1 MKNTFFLLS
10 LFCLTSFT
18 GITQTCDKVLFTG
31 RVIDSTSLQSFY
43 NLMIVNRR
51 TGQGVFGQPN
61 GSFSI
66 YVSNG
71 DSISISVTGY
81 YVINFKVDADA
92 DCQFRRK
99 VYLNP
104 RLRDIQEVV
113 VRPIKTLEQIKEER
127 ENLAMRDTRLVTG
140 IEVLQ
145 SPITALY
152 QAFSKKEQN
161 KRWIEKQTYKDN
173 QRKIVQELL
182 RLYVSY
188 DIIDLSEDEF
198 DQFISF
204 LNVSETFLK
213 TATEMELITFIQ
225 DKFAHFRIVGQLHT
239 TDKPDWRT
247 SMKSDPKRAI
257 NEMLKLYMSNK
268 AIELPTSEIEHF
280 IAYMNLDNDFLNSH
294 SDADVFNLVYTKYTD
309 FIAFYKIDIRLVD
322 MNYNLTE
329 TDNEDWKWDLKH
341 KGFKAA
347 TMSLVKMYNEH
358 KVIQLDEE
366 EYPKF
371 ITFLNLK
378 ESFLNSASQEELI
391 QFVREKYFKYLDF
404 YRKK

>member
-1 MKNTFFLLS
+1 
-10 LFCLTSFT
+10 
-18 GITQTCDKVLFTG
+18 
-31 RVIDSTSLQSFY
+31 
-43 NLMIVNRR
+43 MIVNRR

-61 GSFSI
+61 GSFSL

-71 DSISISVTGY
+71 DSLSISVTGY
-81 YVINFKVDADA
+81 HVVNFKVEADI

-104 RLRDIQEVV
+104 KLRDIQEVV
-113 VRPIKTLEQIKEER
+113 VKPLKTLEQIKEER
-127 ENLAMRDTRLVTG
+127 QDLAMRDTRMVTG
-140 IEVLQ
+140 IEVMQ

-161 KRWIEKQTYKDN
+161 KRWIEEQIYKDN

-188 DIIDLSEDEF
+188 DIIDLNDEEF

-204 LNVSETFLK
+204 LNINETFLK

-225 DKFAHFRIVGQLHT
+225 DKFDHFRIVGQLQT
-239 TDKPDWRT
+239 TEKPEWRK
-247 SMKSDPKRAI
+247 SLKSDPKRAVK
-257 NEMLKLYMSNK
+257 EMLNLFVSNK
-268 AIELPTSEIEHF
+268 AIELPTSEIEHLITF
-280 IAYMNLDNDFLNSH
+280 MNLDTDFLNSH
-294 SDADVFNLVYTKYTD
+294 TDADVFNFVYDKYSD
-309 FIAFYKIDIRLVD
+309 FIAFYRIDIRLVEE
-322 MNYNLTE
+322 NYNITE

-341 KGFKAA
+341 KSFKVA
-347 TMSLVKMYNEH
+347 TMTLVKMYNAH

-366 EYPKF
+366 EYTKF

-378 ESFLNSASQEELI
+378 ESFLTSATNEELI

-404 YRKK
+404 YKR